1 MTIQELPPFTPAL
14 QGFLLGEFHDQS
26 VELLKFPVEQD
37 QRVLNFAPFVIQIP
51 PPPPEPL
58 LPVLPFMWY
67 PKPIQAVRDRALGL
81 TLLPRLANLL
91 GKVRL
96 AETQRAMRTLL
107 AGNGPV
113 KIIGDMGVGKTTFL
127 SHIANHER
135 TRQRYRRVW
144 WIDDPLHLPQT
155 LALLLNQSQV
165 LMEPDINQQMLTLR
179 DALGD
184 DTLLVVDNCTPAD
197 VAIFSTLTR
206 HLLVAVQD
214 IPPEAE
220 EGETLPPDP
229 DDVVTLRVLPPDDG
243 FELLL
248 HACGITDRN
257 VLRGQMRAW
266 LTHLV
271 RLLNGHPL
279 AIMIT
284 GALFRE
290 DGLPLEHVVE
300 IFNARI
306 ESDHPDPTVALDI
319 SLAAMPTDYL
329 AVLDAFALLPAV
341 GCTQEALMAAAK
353 IEDHLT
359 CSRTLAFL
367 MKHGM
372 VERVGNY
379 HVAHRAVW
387 EKLSRNKNIDKKIIE
402 RIEHWVLGIARRYRD
417 EPEQVYRFQREVL
430 HAIDYGQQNRHS
442 SFLQKINGSLG
453 PYLYE
458 YAPKYLTVEMPTPR
472 LMGQRAH
479 AAGKIAE
486 GLRHIEQND
495 LEAAEATL
503 KEGLTLSEAH
513 ASDHEHAEALVA
525 NARYCTLKG
534 DYEAAVQLLEKAAR
548 LVYDLKAEKSLH
560 LIRLGLAMVYRKQ
573 ERHKDA
579 LGVLDDEPDT
589 VLERVR
595 IYRETRQWDL
605 LLQTLAAA
613 DTIAPYVKAEAYLQ
627 ARHYADALGALA
639 EAQDSDSAFLR
650 AIIYHLQHDYDNA
663 IRGYEIAQ
671 DTISKQNPKRMNIM
685 LTMAQAYVNK
695 GDIPKARQVYYQSL
709 DLFPMLKEASQA
721 LRGWAYGGLAA
732 LELMENNTEKAL
744 QLAEQ
749 ALDAFSKTPPNTHH
763 LARADVYRTMGRA
776 YHRLGRVKPM
786 LTAFEHEV
794 NVAQASP
801 SRNEARIGMAL
812 HHLGD
817 AYRLNSEMDRAI
829 ANYRRA
835 LTHKDANHDAAGYF
849 ITQTALFLALFEEKR
864 YGQALDVC
872 QLALRHLSSTPPADL
887 QFAGFMLANKAR
899 TEQELDNLDHAVR
912 TIHQWMTL
920 LAGRS
925 DALHDE
931 RHGVRLLALSL
942 AVRSLLHHNRPNDAL
957 AIAEEALKL
966 AENYYA
972 GTSIAWS
979 VRRDLGHVLLKQSQW
994 NAVIQTLAPLLRPEV
1009 AASKF
1014 TYALAHEYTAIAQ
1027 GESGEL
1033 QTAVRNLH
1041 IALEYHPI
1049 PHYQALLQ
1057 EKMAGLHL
1065 KLNDAKSAIE
1075 HIQAAIPLLDR
1086 EHRAGDAARVLTM
1099 LAQLLSGTNHY
1110 AEAVEVYEDALS
1122 MLRALPDADPVHTAQ
1137 VYNSLAASHE
1147 AQGQFPQAA
1156 IAYRNALDTL
1166 ENTRRPAHA
1175 THSETLTRLARVYV
1189 VMHDYNEAI
1198 ALYLQART
1206 ETERYGTPQ
1215 VLGLVI
1221 AGLADTY
1228 RQAERYEEALYAYEE
1243 ALSIQP
1249 ADQMPR
1255 ERAATLRG
1263 YGQALAHLNQ
1273 LSEARDA
1280 WTEALAI
1287 TTDAPALEIA
1297 LTHRAIAQA
1306 FSAQGLYGEAER
1318 AFNDALSYHQGNSDE
1333 LALTLRLLGATLND
1347 AHRFDESIPI
1357 LQQSLDIEKGMAQ
1370 QVNNRI
1376 VETLDLLAVAYE
1388 QCNDLAAA
1396 ITSHHEAL
1404 VYTDR
1409 HMQPLQTANRYRL
1422 LGRLYSVQARW
1433 KEAHKAYEESLA
1445 IEIAYKPRSDHR
1457 IAQTLEMIAQTY
1469 RREGSLQ
1476 KAAEAYKRMAAYANL
1491 SKTADAELKQT
1502 LSEIERHEQTLEAAR
1517 ASLEVLLRNSESDLK
1532 DLVYV
1537 YALIAVSHAG
1547 LSQYPQSD
1555 LAIDKLLTLLESQA
1569 GQLSTLDERPTYR
1582 ALAHV
1587 FEGSQ
1592 AASAGDLM
1600 GARAHFQRALHDTTD
1615 NSMRWVI
1622 ERGLE
1627 SVRL

>member
-14 QGFLLGEFHDQS
+14 QGFLLGEFHDQTL
-26 VELLKFPVEQD
+26 ELLKFPVEQD
-37 QRVLNFAPFVIQIP
+37 QRALNLAPFVIQIP
-51 PPPPEPL
+51 PPPPDPTLPL
-58 LPVLPFMWY
+58 LPFVWY

-81 TLLPRLANLL
+81 TLPPRLANLL

-96 AETQRAMRTLL
+96 AESQRAMRTLL
-107 AGNGPV
+107 SGNGPV
-113 KIIGDMGVGKTTFL
+113 KIVGTTGIGKTTLL
-127 SHIANHER
+127 SYIANHER

-155 LALLLNQSQV
+155 LALLLNQGQV
-165 LMEPDINQQMLTLR
+165 LMEPDLHQQMLTLR
-179 DALGD
+179 DAMSD
-184 DTLLVVDNCTPAD
+184 DTLLVIDNCTPEN
-197 VAIFSTLTR
+197 VAVFSTLTQ
-206 HLLVAVQD
+206 HILMAVQD
-214 IPPEAE
+214 IPPEPE
-220 EGETLPPDP
+220 EGETLSPDP
-229 DDVVTLRVLPPDDG
+229 DDVVTLRVLPHDDG
-243 FELLL
+243 FELML

-306 ESDHPDPTVALDI
+306 NSDAPDPMVALDI
-319 SLAAMPTDYL
+319 SLAAMPSDYL

-353 IEDHLT
+353 LEDQLSA
-359 CSRTLAFL
+359 SRVLAFL

-379 HVAHRAVW
+379 YVAHRAVW
-387 EKLSRNKNIDKKIIE
+387 DLVNRNKNIDKKITE
-402 RIEHWVLGIARRYRD
+402 RIEHWVLGIARRHRD
-417 EPEQVYRFQREVL
+417 EAEQVYRFQREVL
-430 HAIDYGQQNRHS
+430 HTIEYARQNRHS
-442 SFLQKINGSLG
+442 NFLQKINGSLG

-458 YAPKYLTVEMPTPR
+458 YAPKYLTIEMPTPR
-472 LMGQRAH
+472 LMGQRAQ
-479 AAGKIAE
+479 AAAKIAE
-486 GLRHIEQND
+486 GLRAMEQNE
-495 LEAAEATL
+495 LEVADEAL
-503 KEGLTLSEAH
+503 KEGLQLCETH

-525 NARYCTLKG
+525 CARFSDLNGAY
-534 DYEAAVQLLEKAAR
+534 DAAIRYLEKAAR
-548 LVYDLKAEKSLH
+548 LVYDLRADKSLH
-560 LIRLGLAMVYRKQ
+560 IIRLGLAAVYRKQ
-573 ERHKDA
+573 ERYKDA

-595 IYRETRQWDL
+595 IYRETHQWDL
-605 LLQTLAAA
+605 LLATLAHA
-613 DTIAPYVKAEAYLQ
+613 DNIAPFVKAEAYLQ
-627 ARHYADALGALA
+627 AGHYADALAALA

-650 AIIYHLQHDYDNA
+650 AIIYHLQNDYDNA

-671 DTISKQNPKRMNIM
+671 DTVSKQNPKRMNIM

-709 DLFPMLKEASQA
+709 DLFPMLKDANQS
-721 LRGWAYGGLAA
+721 LRGRAYGGLAA
-732 LELMENNTEKAL
+732 LELMENNNEKAL

-749 ALDAFSKTPPNTHH
+749 ALDAFSKTAPNTVHQ
-763 LARADVYRTMGRA
+763 ARADVYRTIGRA
-776 YHRLGRVKPM
+776 NHRLGRVKPM
-786 LTAFEHEV
+786 LAAFEQEV
-794 NVAQASP
+794 NIAQSSP
-801 SRNEARIGMAL
+801 NRDEARIGMAL
-812 HHLGD
+812 HHLAD
-817 AYRLNSEMDRAI
+817 AYRLNDELDRAI

-835 LTHKDANHDAAGYF
+835 LTHKDAQHDPMGYF
-849 ITQTALFLALFEEKR
+849 ITQTALFLALFEAER
-864 YGQALDVC
+864 FGQALDVC
-872 QLALRHLSSTPPADL
+872 QLALRHLSNTPPADL
-887 QFAGFMLANKAR
+887 QHAGFMLANKAR

-920 LAGRS
+920 LAGRFDALS
-925 DALHDE
+925 DA
-931 RHGVRLLALSL
+931 RHGVKLLALSL
-942 AVRSLLHHNRPNDAL
+942 AIRSLLHHNRPDDAL
-957 AIAEEALKL
+957 TIAEEALKI
-966 AENYYA
+966 AESYYA
-972 GTSIAWS
+972 GTAVAWS
-979 VRRDLGHVLLKQSQW
+979 VRRDLGHVLSKLSKWQD
-994 NAVIQTLAPLLRPEV
+994 VIQTLTPLLRQEV
-1009 AASKF
+1009 SVAQY

-1027 GESGEL
+1027 AETGDVQMALRNL
-1033 QTAVRNLH
+1033 QTALDYYP
-1041 IALEYHPI
+1041 L
-1049 PHYQALLQ
+1049 PHYQALLL
-1057 EKMAGLHL
+1057 EKMAQLHL
-1065 KLNDAKSAIE
+1065 RLNDAQSAISR
-1075 HIQAAIPLLDR
+1075 IQTAIPLLDR
-1086 EHRAGDAARVLTM
+1086 EHRPGDAARVLTT
-1099 LAQLLSGTNHY
+1099 LAQLLAGTNHY
-1110 AEAVEVYEDALS
+1110 AEAVDVYEDALA

-1175 THSETLTRLARVYV
+1175 DHSETLTRLARVYV

-1198 ALYLQART
+1198 GLYLQART

-1215 VLGLVI
+1215 VLGVVI

-1228 RQAERYEEALYAYEE
+1228 RQAERYEDAVYAYEE

-1249 ADQMPR
+1249 ADQMAR

-1263 YGQALAHLNQ
+1263 YGQVLAHLNQ

-1287 TTDAPALEIA
+1287 TTDAPALEIS

-1306 FSAQGLYGEAER
+1306 FTAQGLYDEAER
-1318 AFNDALSYHQGNSDE
+1318 AFHDAIGYHQANSDE
-1333 LALTLRLLGATLND
+1333 LALTLRLLGSTLN
-1347 AHRFDESIPI
+1347 AAKRFAEAIPV

-1388 QCNDLAAA
+1388 ECNDLAAA

-1409 HMQPLQTANRYRL
+1409 NMQPLQTANRYRL
-1422 LGRLYSVQARW
+1422 LGRLYGVQGRW
-1433 KEAHKAYEESLA
+1433 KEAHKAYEEALA

-1469 RREGSLQ
+1469 RREGNLQ

-1517 ASLEVLLRNSESDLK
+1517 ASLEVLLRNSEADLK

-1555 LAIDKLLTLLESQA
+1555 LSIDKLLTLLETNA
-1569 GQLSTLDERPTYR
+1569 GQLTTLDERPTYR

-1600 GARAHFQRALHDTTD
+1600 GARAHFQRALHDTSD
-1615 NSMRWVI
+1615 PSMRWVI